1 MKNKL
6 ELLQSLD
13 QNGDIQYKVQ
23 DRDTLYLITR
33 DKTVAERVYK
43 QFKLEYQEE
52 RKNASKI

>member
-13 QNGDIQYKVQ
+13 QNGRIQYKVQ

>member
-6 ELLQSLD
+6 ELLQSFD
-13 QNGDIQYKVQ
+13 QNGEIQYKVQ

>member
-6 ELLQSLD
+6 ELLQSFN
-13 QNGDIQYKVQ
+13 QNGEIQYKVQ